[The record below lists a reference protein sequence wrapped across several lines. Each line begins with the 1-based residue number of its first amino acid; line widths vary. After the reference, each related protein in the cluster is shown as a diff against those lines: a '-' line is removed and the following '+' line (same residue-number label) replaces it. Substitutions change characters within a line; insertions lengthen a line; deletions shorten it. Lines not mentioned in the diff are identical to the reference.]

1 MSTTKTPRTDERF
14 PPGFEDYNPADRD
27 LCEELEL
34 ELESLRAANSKDLQN
49 CLNAM
54 HDAIFILECGDK
66 PPHVTYE
73 EFLSDKV
80 RGAKAVL
87 KANI

>member
-1 MSTTKTPRTDERF
+1 MEKIKTPRTDERF

-27 LCEELEL
+27 LCEELEIAL
-34 ELESLRAANSKDLQN
+34 ENLRAANDKALQDA
-49 CLNAM
+49 LDAM
-54 HDAIFILECGDK
+54 HEAIAILECGDK
-66 PPHVTYE
+66 PAHVTYE

-87 KANI
+87 KSNI

>member
-66 PPHVTYE
+66 PPPMSPTRSSFPTKCGE
-73 EFLSDKV
+73 PKQF
-80 RGAKAVL
+80 
-87 KANI
+87 